1 MIASYLPVF
10 AQLGEDFFGDRENAS
25 QRCPGNN
32 GLCPGWIA
40 DNIGDY
46 LHPLWEHVLLSI
58 VPLLIGFVVATG
70 LAILAHRYTYLN
82 GFFLAFVSIL
92 FTIPSIAFYLILL
105 NVTGRGFST
114 AVVVLTAYTLVLIY
128 RNTTTG
134 LQEVPRDMVDAAEG
148 MGLTRRQI
156 LFSVELPMAL
166 PTIFAGL
173 RIAASSTVGRRL
185 RVLRRR
191 GRPRGRDLRRP
202 DVPRQCRDR
211 VGADDP
217 AGDGARTDRARHP
230 ARVHTVGAGGAGM
243 ILAALGP
250 FGDAIQ
256 FIFQERESQAG
267 TVRVGGLGEMWELT
281 WTHLKLSF
289 AAVLIA
295 VAIATPLG
303 IWLGHIGRFQFFAT
317 STSNIGRAVP
327 SLGLV
332 VFFIAFLGVGFL
344 NVCVALVLLAIPP
357 ILTNTYV
364 GIRGVDPETVDAA
377 HGNGLTGRQVA
388 VQVELPLALPTIMAG
403 IRISLVSVI
412 ATATIAP
419 LANVDT
425 LGRPIISPNVYGT
438 AGQLAACIVVAIL
451 TIVADAAFAV
461 LTRAVTP
468 KGIKLAATDRGA
480 RIRGRR
486 FPFPSPKRSIETT

>member
-25 QRCPGNN
+25 KRCPGNN

-156 LFSVELPMAL
+156 LFKVELPMAL

-173 RIAASSTVGRRL
+173 RIAASSTVGI
-185 RVLRRR
+185 
-191 GRPRGRDLRRP
+191 
-202 DVPRQCRDR
+202 
-211 VGADDP
+211 
-217 AGDGARTDRARHP
+217 AGFAFFA
-230 ARVHTVGAGGAGM
+230 GAGGLGAEIFADPTFRGNVVTASVLM
-243 ILAALGP
+243 ILLATALELIVL
-250 FGDAIQ
+250 AIQ
-256 FIFQERESQAG
+256 RAMTPWERAG
-267 TVRVGGLGEMWELT
+267 
-281 WTHLKLSF
+281 
-289 AAVLIA
+289 
-295 VAIATPLG
+295 
-303 IWLGHIGRFQFFAT
+303 
-317 STSNIGRAVP
+317 
-327 SLGLV
+327 
-332 VFFIAFLGVGFL
+332 
-344 NVCVALVLLAIPP
+344 
-357 ILTNTYV
+357 
-364 GIRGVDPETVDAA
+364 RG
-377 HGNGLTGRQVA
+377 
-388 VQVELPLALPTIMAG
+388 
-403 IRISLVSVI
+403 
-412 ATATIAP
+412 
-419 LANVDT
+419 
-425 LGRPIISPNVYGT
+425 
-438 AGQLAACIVVAIL
+438 
-451 TIVADAAFAV
+451 
-461 LTRAVTP
+461 
-468 KGIKLAATDRGA
+468 
-480 RIRGRR
+480 
-486 FPFPSPKRSIETT
+486 